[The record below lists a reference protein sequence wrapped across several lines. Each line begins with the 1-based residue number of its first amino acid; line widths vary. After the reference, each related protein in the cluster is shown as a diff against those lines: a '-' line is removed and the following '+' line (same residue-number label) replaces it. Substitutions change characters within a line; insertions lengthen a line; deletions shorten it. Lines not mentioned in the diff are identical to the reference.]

1 MRFFILFLLTAATA
15 AAQNDVPSIGYIY
28 PAGGRQGTKVNV
40 IVGGKQIARATDV
53 IVGSGVKAEIVKRY
67 APMFLQSSELQ
78 EPARKIYAEAR
89 GIIESPDTEKNEERL
104 KTIQTLFDA
113 EYAKGKLERIP
124 YWDEL
129 LHPTEDALQLI
140 YYEYFSQ
147 RPDKQPK
154 ETLAQGVLL
163 KLTIDKHA
171 FRGLRELRL
180 VTSQGITKPARFI
193 VGAEPEVLEWEP
205 NDFNAPP
212 QQQFTKMG
220 GNTFRL
226 IPKTLRSLEP
236 QTLPVV
242 FNGRI
247 RRGDVDMFPF
257 AAKKG
262 QQLDF
267 TVNARTLIPY
277 LADAV
282 PGWFQPAITLFAPDG
297 EQLAA
302 SDSFGFDPDPVLTYK
317 IQRDGIYR
325 IAVNDSIFRG
335 RDDFVYRLSVTE
347 SIDKAD
353 IFPLRGKTAW
363 GTLKSVTEEEVWEQK
378 TVTLPLI
385 IDGRIESEDE
395 TDEYRFDGKEGDT
408 VVVDVAALALNSPV
422 DTAVELLDDTGKI
435 IAENDDRAGSDVLGR
450 NIGLETH
457 HADPYLLK
465 KLPKSGTYTVRIYSQ
480 FHDDKRQPAYRLRLS
495 KPRQDFTLFVSP
507 SAVNFSGQ
515 TASVT
520 FHLIRLDGFSGEV
533 KIALPQKLSEQF
545 KIENAV
551 IAADKNQATV
561 KLTLLKP
568 LPNEPVKL
576 EFEGTGTCSGRKR
589 VQSATGVDDW
599 EQAFIYHHLVPVESV
614 FALQTKNN
622 RQRKTKPK

>member
-1 MRFFILFLLTAATA
+1 MRFFILFLLTTAAA
-15 AAQNDVPSIGYIY
+15 AAQNNVPSIGYIY
-28 PAGGRQGTKVNV
+28 PPGGRQGTKVNV

-53 IVGSGVKAEIVKRY
+53 IVGSGIKAEIVKRY
-67 APMFLQSSELQ
+67 APMFLQEPELQ
-78 EPARKIYAEAR
+78 EPARKIYHEAR
-89 GIIESPDTEKNEERL
+89 EIVESPDSDKNEERL
-104 KTIQTLFDA
+104 KTIQMLFDA

-140 YYEYFSQ
+140 YYEYFCQ

-180 VTSQGITKPARFI
+180 VTNQGITKPARFM

-212 QQQFTKMG
+212 QQQFSKMG
-220 GNTFRL
+220 GNTVRF
-226 IPKTLRSLEP
+226 IPKNLRSLEP

-247 RRGDVDMFPF
+247 RRGDVDQFPF
-257 AAKKG
+257 IAQKG
-262 QQLDF
+262 QQLEIA
-267 TVNARTLIPY
+267 VNARTLIPY

-282 PGWFQPAITLFAPDG
+282 PGWFQPAVTLFAPDG
-297 EQLAA
+297 KQLAS

-317 IQRDGIYR
+317 IQQDGIYR
-325 IAVNDSIFRG
+325 IAVNDSVFRG

-347 SIDKAD
+347 NMAKPDV
-353 IFPLRGKTAW
+353 FPLRGKTAW
-363 GTLKSVTEEEVWEQK
+363 GTLKSITEEEARHQG

-395 TDEYRFDGKEGDT
+395 TDEYRFNGKEGDT
-408 VVVDVAALALNSPV
+408 LVLDVAALALNSPV

-435 IAENDDRAGSDVLGR
+435 IAENDDRAGSDGP

-457 HADPYLLK
+457 HADPYLLQ

-480 FHDDKRQPAYRLRLS
+480 FHDSKHQPAYRLRLS
-495 KPRQDFTLFVSP
+495 KPRQDFTLYVSP

-515 TASVT
+515 TAPVT
-520 FHLIRLDGFSGEV
+520 FHLIRLDGFCGEV
-533 KIALPQKLSEQF
+533 KIALPPKLSERF
-545 KIENAV
+545 KMENAV
-551 IAADKNQATV
+551 ISAEKNQATV
-561 KLTLLKP
+561 NLTALKS
-568 LPNEPVKL
+568 LPGEPVKL
-576 EFEGTGTCSGRKR
+576 EFEGTGICSGHKR
-589 VQSATGVDDW
+589 VQPATGVDDW

-614 FALQTKNN
+614 FALQTKKNN
-622 RQRKTKPK
+622 WQQKMKQK